1 MNDALTDYLRAID
14 KTPLL
19 TAEEEINLSREV
31 QAAAGIENPVTKED
45 KRIVAIGRR
54 AKNKMIE
61 ANLKLVVSIAKKH
74 QNQYHSLEL
83 LDLIQEGSLGLNHA
97 VGKFDPTRG
106 YKFSTYAWFWIR
118 DYIQRGIKKR
128 GLPIALPKAV
138 KDNLIKV
145 AKARE
150 EFTAANG
157 RGPSYNELA
166 GQMGK
171 TVEWLTS
178 TLGQARHVGSLDA
191 PLGQSGTVADLLADP
206 ATADPDRYL
215 GQLSDQQE
223 VERLLADLP
232 RVLDATSIDV
242 LLSRNG
248 EQIES
253 WREIQRRTGL
263 SRAALQD
270 MEDRAKSRCRRLLA
284 GLPAPSSP
292 VAKNEPAVQATLG
305 V

>member
-19 TAEEEINLSREV
+19 TADEEIKLSREV

-61 ANLKLVVSIAKKH
+61 ANLKLVVSVAKKH

-97 VGKFDPTRG
+97 VGKFDSTRG

-138 KDNLIKV
+138 KDNLIQV

-150 EFTAANG
+150 EFTSANG
-157 RGPSYNELA
+157 RGPSYRELA
-166 GQMGK
+166 DQMGK
-171 TVEWLTS
+171 TVKWLTD
-178 TLGQARHVGSLDA
+178 TLGQARYVGSLDA
-191 PLGQSGTVADLLADP
+191 PLGQSGAVADLLADP

-215 GQLSDQQE
+215 SQLSDQQE

-232 RVLDATSIDV
+232 KVLDATSIDV

-284 GLPAPSSP
+284 GLPAPSPP
-292 VAKNEPAVQATLG
+292 VTKNEPAIQATLG

>member
-19 TAEEEINLSREV
+19 TADEEIKLSREV

-61 ANLKLVVSIAKKH
+61 ANLKLVVSVAKKH

-97 VGKFDPTRG
+97 VGKFDSTRG

-138 KDNLIKV
+138 KDNLIQV

-150 EFTAANG
+150 EFTSANG
-157 RGPSYNELA
+157 RGPSYRELA
-166 GQMGK
+166 DQMGK
-171 TVEWLTS
+171 TVKWLTD
-178 TLGQARHVGSLDA
+178 TLGQAWHVGSLDA

-215 GQLSDQQE
+215 SQLSDQQE

-263 SRAALQD
+263 SRATLQD

-284 GLPAPSSP
+284 RLPAPSPP
-292 VAKNEPAVQATLG
+292 VTKNEPAVQATLG